1 VLPRSKVYA
10 VLLLLAVAA
19 AGFAAGAAVSGWR
32 HRARESGR
40 NRGGYSGWL
49 SQELDLSGAQ
59 TDSVR
64 SILRRYRPAMREVF
78 ERVRPSM
85 DSLRGRMNDDIRAA
99 LTEPQRVT
107 FDSLLRVQR
116 LREDSAAQRRPGRP

>member
-1 VLPRSKVYA
+1 MLPRSKMYA

-32 HRARESGR
+32 HRAGGR
-40 NRGGYSGWL
+40 DRGGFSGWL
-49 SQELDLSGAQ
+49 SQQLDLSSAQ
-59 TDSVR
+59 TDTVR